1 MIVKIGGSVFKK
13 AREVIEEIKETRKSC
28 LIIPGGWIFADVVRL
43 MDLDDDTA
51 HWMAL
56 KAMDVYGIYLGSF
69 ADVLE
74 ADDFDFEISGVK
86 VLLPYSL
93 VRKYDELPHSWEATS
108 DSVAVWIAGKIGVR
122 KVVKVTDVDGV
133 FVNGKLARR
142 LRYDEVPRNSCIDN
156 LAVKLAERFG
166 IEIFVCNGFVRG
178 RVKNYILRGSAVG
191 TLIGRW

>member
-1 MIVKIGGSVFKK
+1 MIVKVGGSVFKRAK
-13 AREVIEEIKETRKSC
+13 EVIEEIKSTGKDC
-28 LIIPGGWIFADVVRL
+28 LIIPGGWVFADIVRL

-56 KAMDVYGIYLGSF
+56 KAMDVYGLYLSSF
-69 ADVLE
+69 AETLE
-74 ADDFDFEISGVK
+74 ADDFNFKLEGMK

-108 DSVAVWIAGKIGVR
+108 DSVAVWVAGKLGIR
-122 KVVKVTDVDGV
+122 KVVKVTDVDGI
-133 FVNGKLARR
+133 FVNGKLAEK
-142 LRYDEVPRNSCIDN
+142 LNYDEVPEKSCIDS
-156 LAVKLAERFG
+156 LAVKLAEKFG
-166 IEIFVCNGFVRG
+166 VEIFVCNGFVRG